1 MRRSDPSEDSQEY
14 SHMRGIKMDGLHNSQ
29 VTVRAIAVT
38 IGDQEERTVT
48 GQAIQNF
55 TIKAT
60 LPQQAEDQF
69 NLVGESITAGLH
81 TADQTE
87 QWVPVAWSKVGRAED
102 LRHVAMMLTQWNA
115 PMESDA
121 AKEKRNEAKLVS
133 LRE

>member
-1 MRRSDPSEDSQEY
+1 MHRSEPTEDSQEY
-14 SHMRGIKMDGLHNSQ
+14 SHIRGIKMDGLHNSQ
-29 VTVRAIAVT
+29 VTVRAMAVT
-38 IGDQEERTVT
+38 LGDQEKRTVT

-69 NLVGESITAGLH
+69 NLVGVSIKAGLH
-81 TADQTE
+81 TADQCE

-102 LRHVAMMLTQWNA
+102 LRHTAMQLTQRNA
-115 PMESDA
+115 PMESEA
-121 AKEKRNEAKLVS
+121 AKEKRLAAKLVS